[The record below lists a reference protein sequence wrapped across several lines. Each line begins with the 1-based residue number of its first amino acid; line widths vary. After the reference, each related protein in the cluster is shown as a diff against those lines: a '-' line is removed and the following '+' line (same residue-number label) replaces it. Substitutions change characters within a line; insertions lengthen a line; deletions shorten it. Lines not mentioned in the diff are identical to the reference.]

1 LPLDLENRSGWPP
14 DLTILLQKY
23 PREIWPGHANLGETA
38 RFWLERHRRF
48 RALGG
53 TLGAAMAQFRE
64 GTLSADRFASLFA
77 PRLQVFLSELEGH
90 HHVEDLYYFPVFRM
104 AEKRLVRGFD
114 VLEGDHA
121 TIHAAILAVVDA
133 ANELLRRVDGDPDS
147 RRTATGAYSDASDR
161 LLGSLLRHLDDEED
175 LIVPVILDRGEGA
188 LFHG

>member
-1 LPLDLENRSGWPP
+1 MHLELESRDGWPP
-14 DLTILLQKY
+14 DLAVLLKKY

-53 TLGAAMAQFRE
+53 TLGAATAQFRE
-64 GTLSADRFASLFA
+64 GMLSAERFASFFA

-90 HHVEDLYYFPVFRM
+90 HQVEDLYYFPVFRM

-121 TIHAAILAVVDA
+121 TIHAAILGVVDA

-147 RRTATGAYSDASDR
+147 RRTATGAYSEASDW
-161 LLGSLLRHLDDEED
+161 LLGGLLRHLDDEED
-175 LIVPVILDRGEGA
+175 LIVPIILDRGEET
-188 LFHG
+188 LFRS